1 MKNCAD
7 IDRLMTPYVD
17 GEVAAADRQAVEAHL
32 ADCPPCRA
40 RAEAER
46 AARRI
51 VRSRASTL
59 TRPAPAALRAR
70 CVGAAPSSRT
80 PARRT
85 GDWLRV
91 RRWVPL
97 SLAATLLLAVGGVFV
112 VGQQA
117 RLEAAFVAQLVIDH
131 EKCFTEFG
139 TGHPPLDAA
148 QVEARLA
155 ALGLDVSVPTSDD
168 DTQIELVGVRSCDY
182 DGGRMAHLLYQMDGE
197 SFSMFVISE
206 AWHAEKTLE
215 ILGLQ
220 ERLWSD
226 DGEACVLVGPN
237 DAAAMDKV
245 VAYVRAYER

>member
-17 GEVAAADRQAVEAHL
+17 GEVRVADRQAVEAHL
-32 ADCPPCRA
+32 AACPSCCA

-46 AARRI
+46 VARRI
-51 VRSRASTL
+51 VRSQASTL

-80 PARRT
+80 PARRAR
-85 GDWLRV
+85 LRLHV

-97 SLAATLLLAVGGVFV
+97 SLAATLLLAVAGVFIA
-112 VGQQA
+112 GQQE

-131 EKCFTEFG
+131 EKCFTEIG

-155 ALGLDVSVPTSDD
+155 ALGLDVSVPFGDD
-168 DTQIELVGVRSCDY
+168 DTQIDLVEVRICDY

-215 ILGLQ
+215 ILGQQ
-220 ERLWSD
+220 ERLWAD
-226 DGEACVLVGPN
+226 DGVACVLVGPN
-237 DAAAMDKV
+237 DTAAMDKV
-245 VAYVRAYER
+245 AAYVQGYDH

>member
-17 GEVAAADRQAVEAHL
+17 GEVAAADRQAVDAHL
-32 ADCPPCRA
+32 AECLPCCE

-46 AARRI
+46 VARRI
-51 VRSRASTL
+51 VRSQASTL
-59 TRPAPAALRAR
+59 RRPAPAALRAR
-70 CVGAAPSSRT
+70 CVGAAPSSGT
-80 PARRT
+80 FARRA
-85 GDWLRV
+85 GAGLRV

-97 SLAATLLLAVGGVFV
+97 SLAATLLLAVAGVFMA
-112 VGQQA
+112 GQHE

-131 EKCFTEFG
+131 EKCFTEVG

-148 QVEARLA
+148 QVEARLGD
-155 ALGLDVSVPTSDD
+155 LGLDVSIPTSDD
-168 DTQIELVGVRSCDY
+168 AMQIDLVEVRSCDY
-182 DGGRMAHLLYQMDGE
+182 HGGRMAHLLYRMDGE
-197 SFSMFVISE
+197 SFSVFVIPE
-206 AWHAEKTLE
+206 ARHAEKTLE

-237 DAAAMDKV
+237 DAVAMDKIA
-245 VAYVRAYER
+245 AYVQAYEQ